1 MQTKMEAR
9 KGFTLLEILL
19 VVAAI
24 AILAGIVIVALNPGK
39 QLAESRDAERR
50 SHVNTLL
57 NGIYQYSIDNEGN
70 FPTAINDDETTMEV
84 IGTCTTGATC
94 DAVGTVADAC
104 ADLSGE
110 LVPTY
115 LVDIPTDP
123 RYGSAEDTQYYV
135 NKTANGRITVGAC
148 QPEEATTVSVTR

>member
-24 AILAGIVIVALNPGK
+24 SILAGIVIVALNPGK

-50 SHVNTLL
+50 AHVNTLL

-70 FPTAINDDETTMEV
+70 FPDGLKEETQVVGSCDQAECDGTTMDCV
-84 IGTCTTGATC
+84 
-94 DAVGTVADAC
+94 
-104 ADLSGE
+104 DLSGD
-110 LVPTY
+110 LTPLY
-115 LVDIPTDP
+115 LVNIPADP
-123 RYGSAEDTQYYV
+123 RYEDDVTGDKQYYV
-135 NKTANGRITVGAC
+135 EKDADDRITVGAC
-148 QPEEATTVSVTR
+148 QPEEVDTISVTR